1 MGLLQPHG
9 RYRDRDGAVPLNPG
23 LPLHAA
29 ASVVPVTGSTGVLA
43 GIARH
48 ARPRGPMEVVDA
60 VDVSVERGV
69 EGDCRGLVKPGGRGR
84 RQVTAMAR
92 AAWEQA
98 LAELDP
104 ALTHDLRW
112 QDRRANLLVD
122 GLALPQVAGARLRI
136 GAAVVLHITMEC
148 DPCQRMDALRPGLR
162 QALTPDWRGGVCTR
176 VLAGGRIAL
185 GDIIRI
191 EEA

>member
-1 MGLLQPHG
+1 
-9 RYRDRDGAVPLNPG
+9 
-23 LPLHAA
+23 
-29 ASVVPVTGSTGVLA
+29 
-43 GIARH
+43 
-48 ARPRGPMEVVDA
+48 MEVIDSVDI
-60 VDVSVERGV
+60 SVEGGV
-69 EGDCRGLVKPGGRGR
+69 AGDARGLVKPGGRGR

-92 AAWEQA
+92 EDWERA

-104 ALTHDLRW
+104 ALTRDLLW
-112 QDRRANLLVD
+112 QDRRANLLVQ
-122 GLALPQVAGARLRI
+122 GLVLPQVAGARLRI
-136 GAAVVLHITMEC
+136 GAEVVLAITMEC